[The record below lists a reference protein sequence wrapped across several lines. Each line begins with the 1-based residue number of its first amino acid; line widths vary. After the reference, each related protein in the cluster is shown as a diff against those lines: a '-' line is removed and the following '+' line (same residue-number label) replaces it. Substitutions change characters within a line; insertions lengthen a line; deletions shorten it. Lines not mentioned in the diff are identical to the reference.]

1 MYGHESDAAS
11 LAESYTELS
20 EILMPDDTN
29 NLGRAL
35 GGAILHWMDI
45 CAAIS
50 GRRFAREQVVTA
62 AMDHVDFRAAID
74 LGDIVTVQGYVFET
88 GDSSMDV
95 KVDVHSERPETND
108 YEATATS
115 FFTMVAVD
123 EAGESAPVPDLECPT
138 DAERALRDAALDRR
152 RERRTELAAA
162 ASAEGGTA
170 ATE

>member
-1 MYGHESDAAS
+1 MYDHDSETTS

-35 GGAILHWMDI
+35 GGAVLHWMDI
-45 CAAIS
+45 CAAVA

-62 AMDHVDFRAAID
+62 AMDHVDFRAPID
-74 LGDIVTVQGYVFET
+74 LGDIVTVQGYVFATGET
-88 GDSSMDV
+88 SVDV
-95 KVDVHSERPETND
+95 KVDVHAERPETGH

-123 EAGESAPVPDLECPT
+123 QDGGSAPVPALECPT
-138 DAERALRDAALDRR
+138 EAEVALREAALDHRQDRR
-152 RERRTELAAA
+152 REVRDRA
-162 ASAEGGTA
+162 TA
-170 ATE
+170 

>member
-1 MYGHESDAAS
+1 MYDHDSETAS
-11 LAESYTELS
+11 LAESYTEMS

-45 CAAIS
+45 CAAVA

-74 LGDIVTVQGYVFET
+74 LGDIVTVQGYVFAT
-88 GDSSMDV
+88 GDTSMDV
-95 KVDVHSERPETND
+95 KVDVHSDRPETGD

-123 EAGESAPVPDLECPT
+123 DDGTSAAVPHLECPT
-138 DAERALRDAALDRR
+138 EAEVALRETALDRR
-152 RERRTELAAA
+152 RERRRELLD
-162 ASAEGGTA
+162 A
-170 ATE
+170 ATA

>member
-1 MYGHESDAAS
+1 MYDHDADTAS

-20 EILMPDDTN
+20 EILMPDDAN

-35 GGAILHWMDI
+35 GGAVLHWMDI
-45 CAAIS
+45 AAAVA

-74 LGDIVTVQGYVFET
+74 LGDIVTVQAYVFAT
-88 GDSSMDV
+88 GDTSMAV
-95 KVDVHSERPETND
+95 KVDVHSERPETGD

-123 EAGESAPVPDLECPT
+123 DEGTSATVPDLECPT
-138 DAERALRDAALDRR
+138 EAEVALRETALDRR
-152 RERRTELAAA
+152 EERRRDLLDAT
-162 ASAEGGTA
+162 TA
-170 ATE
+170 

>member
-1 MYGHESDAAS
+1 MYDHDGDTAS

-45 CAAIS
+45 AAAIA

-62 AMDHVDFRAAID
+62 AMDHVDFRAPIA
-74 LGDIVTVQGYVFET
+74 LGDIVTVQAYVFAT
-88 GDSSMDV
+88 GDASMNV
-95 KVDVHSERPETND
+95 KVDVHAERPETGD

-123 EAGESAPVPDLECPT
+123 EAGESATVPDIECPT
-138 DAERALRDAALDRR
+138 EAEAALREAALDRR
-152 RERRTELAAA
+152 RIRRN
-162 ASAEGGTA
+162 
-170 ATE
+170 ATEITPRNTA

>member
-1 MYGHESDAAS
+1 MYHHDGDATS

-45 CAAIS
+45 AAAVA

-62 AMDHVDFRAAID
+62 AMDHVDFQAAID
-74 LGDIVTVQGYVFET
+74 LGDIVTVQAYVFAT
-88 GDSSMDV
+88 GDTSMDV
-95 KVDVHSERPETND
+95 KVDVNSERPETGD

-123 EAGESAPVPDLECPT
+123 EDGTSAQVPRLECPT
-138 DAERALRDAALDRR
+138 EAEVALREAALDQRR
-152 RERRTELAAA
+152 DRRQEVLDRA
-162 ASAEGGTA
+162 TA
-170 ATE
+170 